1 MIDKSEKSKEELQEE
16 ISRLRKRVKE
26 LEFINAGRLKD
37 SLLFEE
43 DKVRELQIGF
53 ESALLI
59 CRITDKGDDFIVE
72 AITPS
77 VADNKSDEGRMETGR
92 AVSEVFPLASKSGLL
107 KSLHSVY
114 STGYSEY
121 KIFSHHNDRNIKGW
135 WSYNIFKLPD
145 SRIAI
150 IQNEVS
156 VFHNLVIALYNT
168 DRRFKEL
175 QENVPIG
182 LFKSKPDGTLLY
194 VNEWAARIFG
204 YDSPGELLKVNLKDL
219 YVNPQTRDTILK
231 QLFENGELL
240 DTEILYKKKDGSPIW
255 VIASSK
261 LSYDANGNVESL
273 NGYVYDITARKKAID
288 QLRDSEEMFRQLSEN
303 LRNAVYIFN
312 KQGRFIYVNNATSEI
327 IGYTVEELMTMNF
340 YEVVHPDYVE
350 IVRTRGFN
358 RIKGDNSPRTYEFKV
373 LTKQGEEKWLE
384 ITASLMNLRG
394 EPVVIG
400 TGSDVTER
408 KQAIKKIKQN
418 EQKYKSLYTFF
429 RLLSDNNPD
438 LIWAKD
444 IWGRYIFVNKSTCEN
459 LLLAKDTEE
468 PIGKTDDFFAEREK
482 LGHPG
487 VENWYTIGSKSQEQ
501 DDIVLKSNKPQRFD
515 ISGYVKG
522 KYIHLDVYKS
532 PMWNE
537 DGKLIGVVGSA
548 RDITKERLIEKE
560 RLRFEKIQHVLYNI
574 GSAVNI
580 TKDLSDL
587 MKAIRQELGKV
598 IDTTN
603 FYIALLDRKTK
614 TLSLPYFVDEK
625 DVINNSF
632 SENSL
637 TGYLIQQNKPL
648 LIREKDLKYI
658 VESGKAKMRG
668 TIAKVWL
675 GVPLKEKGEAIGA
688 LVVQNYEDENAYSE
702 KELKL
707 IEYVSTQVSISINQ
721 KRADD
726 ALRESETRLRKI
738 IDIVPHLIFAKDEE
752 SRFILANKAT
762 AEAYG
767 LKVEELEGKKQSD
780 LHIVKSQFIRFQ
792 KDDKDVFENNKTK
805 VIPELTFTDTN
816 GNDRI
821 FYTIKIPFN
830 AGQSGKALLGVAI
843 DITDTYKA
851 KIELN
856 RAKEKAEESD
866 KLKTA
871 FLANMSHEIRTPMNA
886 IVGFSELLNDSDM
899 DSQTRKGF
907 IDLINQNSKLL
918 LRLIEDIIDIAKI
931 ESDQLRVVKSTCRIN
946 QIVDDLGNYYVN
958 YLAKKNIRNI
968 EFKVVKESTQNDF
981 SIISDPYRFK
991 QIMHNLISNAIKFT
1005 KKGCIEIGYKKFDNN
1020 KVLFY
1025 VKDSGIGLPPNK
1037 AEVVFERFRQ
1047 ADETSTKEYGGTGL
1061 GLTISKKLVELLGG
1075 SIWVESVIG
1084 EGSVFYFTLPYIPAK
1099 RNTMVRKSD
1108 KKHKVFDWSDKKI
1121 LVVEDEDSNFELVSA
1136 TFFQTKAEVLRANN
1150 GQEAVD
1156 ICRQRGDIDVVL
1168 MDMRMPVMNGYE
1180 ATMIIKSFKKDLPI
1194 ISLTAYAM
1202 AEDRQKSLIAGCDDY
1217 ISKPIIP
1224 GKFIETLSKYLG

>member
-26 LEFINAGRLKD
+26 LEYINEGRLKD

-59 CRITDKGDDFIVE
+59 CRITGKGDDFIVE
-72 AITPS
+72 VITPS
-77 VADNKSDEGRMETGR
+77 VTDNGSDTGRMETGR
-92 AVSEVFPLASKSGLL
+92 TVSEIFPLISKSGLL
-107 KSLHSVY
+107 SSMHSVY
-114 STGYSEY
+114 STGYPEY
-121 KIFSHHNDRNIKGW
+121 KIFSYHNDKNIKGW

-168 DRRFKEL
+168 DQRFREL
-175 QENVPIG
+175 RENVPIG

-204 YDSPGELLKVNLKDL
+204 YDSPDELLKVNLKDL
-219 YVNPQTRDTILK
+219 YVNPQTRDIILK

-273 NGYVYDITARKKAID
+273 NGYVYDITARKKALD

-312 KQGRFIYVNNATSEI
+312 KQGQFIYVNNATSEI
-327 IGYTVEELMTMNF
+327 TGYSVDELMTMHF

-350 IVRTRGFN
+350 IVRSRGFS
-358 RIKGDNSPRTYEFKV
+358 RIKGGDSPRTYEFKI

-408 KQAIKKIKQN
+408 QKAIKEIKLS

-468 PIGKTDDFFAEREK
+468 PIGKTDEYFAERERQS
-482 LGHPG
+482 HPG
-487 VENWYTIGSKSQEQ
+487 VENWYTIGSKSLEQ

-548 RDITKERLIEKE
+548 RNITKERLIEKE

-574 GSAVNI
+574 GSAVNT
-580 TKDLSDL
+580 TKDLSGL

-603 FYIALLDRKTK
+603 FYIALLDKKTR

-625 DVINNSF
+625 DVLKSSF

-648 LIREKDLKYI
+648 LLREKELKSLI
-658 VESGKAKMRG
+658 ESGKAKVRG
-668 TIAKVWL
+668 TVAKVWL

-702 KELKL
+702 KELQL

-726 ALRESETRLRKI
+726 ALRESEARLRKI

-792 KDDKDVFENNKTK
+792 EDDKDVFENNKTK
-805 VIPELTFTDTN
+805 VIPELTFTDAN

-851 KIELN
+851 KIELK

-931 ESDQLRVVKSTCRIN
+931 ESDQLRIVKSTC
-946 QIVDDLGNYYVN
+946 QISQIFDDLKNNYSN
-958 YLAKKNIRNI
+958 FLKEKGIENI
-968 EFKVVKESTQNDF
+968 EFVVVKGIAGDNF
-981 SIISDPYRFK
+981 SILSDPYRFK
-991 QIMHNLISNAIKFT
+991 QIMNNLISNAIKFT
-1005 KKGCIEIGYKKFDNN
+1005 KKGVVEIGYRSYDDDN
-1020 KVLFY
+1020 VLFY

-1037 AEVVFERFRQ
+1037 AEVIFERFRQ
-1047 ADETSTKEYGGTGL
+1047 AEESSTKEYGGTGL

-1075 SIWVESVIG
+1075 SIWVESEVNK
-1084 EGSVFYFTLPYIPAK
+1084 GSVFYFTLPNVPVVKTIEVKPKPVKQEA
-1099 RNTMVRKSD
+1099 
-1108 KKHKVFDWSDKKI
+1108 FDWSGKTI
-1121 LVVEDEDSNFELVSA
+1121 LVVEDEESNFELVEA
-1136 TFFQTKAEVLRANN
+1136 TLFQTKVKILHAVN
-1150 GQEAVD
+1150 GKEAVEM
-1156 ICRQRGDIDVVL
+1156 CRQRDDINVVL

-1180 ATMIIKSFKKDLPI
+1180 ATRIIKAERPDLPV

-1202 AEDRQKSLIAGCDDY
+1202 AEDRQKSIQAGCDDY
-1217 ISKPIIP
+1217 ISKPILP
-1224 GKFIETLSKYLG
+1224 RKFIETINKYMD